1 MQGKKMNNP
10 LNFIPD
16 NYDDLFDWLSTFQCN
31 FSAKNEKIHGN
42 FDKIRKKCTIFMPFR
57 IILAYS

>member
-1 MQGKKMNNP
+1 MNNP

-31 FSAKNEKIHGN
+31 FSASELHGAIVGALCGGMRLEKEIGL
-42 FDKIRKKCTIFMPFR
+42 
-57 IILAYS
+57 ILSFLLWG